1 MTPEIVGALHDPRLP
16 EAFTRLTI
24 WDLLLALGLGLLLAA
39 LVLTLA
45 APLLSRRV
53 RRPSLSGR
61 LGHAASL
68 PEGERLLALARI
80 ARERGVALPD
90 EARAALYSGQCAD
103 PAWIEALIRAGARR

>member
-1 MTPEIVGALHDPRLP
+1 MTPDIVGALHAPRLP
-16 EAFTRLTI
+16 EAFTRLTV
-24 WDLLLALGLGLLLAA
+24 WDVMLALGLGLLLAA

-61 LGHAASL
+61 ISDAASL

-80 ARERGVALPD
+80 ARERGVTLPD
-90 EARAALYSGQCAD
+90 ETRAALYVGREAD
-103 PAWIEALIRAGARR
+103 PARIEALIRSGARR